1 MKKKMG
7 RPPIP
12 KTQRKSE
19 KVFFRAT
26 PAFRRALTDAAKRE
40 GKDLTTFIRDTLHEK
55 LTGGE

>member
-1 MKKKMG
+1 MG